1 MVAMKRILA
10 ALLAA
15 LSILTCTGLACAES
29 DPVGFDAPKT
39 EMEFVSATDSTRIG
53 DLKSQIEALYR
64 RVGEE
69 LNIDYLYVK
78 ILHLIAGGKAT
89 YADSLPDIYTDL
101 TLTSMPGP
109 FEIKG
114 AEQDYDRMT
123 PWAECG
129 DKSVVRPNGHYLPD
143 AA

>member
-1 MVAMKRILA
+1 MCPLTKIVKGWECMVAMKRILA

-29 DPVGFDAPKT
+29 DPVGFDDPKT

-78 ILHLIAGGKAT
+78 ILHRGRKGDLCRFAAGYLYRSDPHL
-89 YADSLPDIYTDL
+89 YA
-101 TLTSMPGP
+101 G
-109 FEIKG
+109 
-114 AEQDYDRMT
+114 
-123 PWAECG
+123 
-129 DKSVVRPNGHYLPD
+129 SV
-143 AA
+143 